1 MTEPTA
7 RLRDLLRELVDA
19 EIRFVLVGGL
29 AVNAWGYLRGTQDID
44 LVPDPDADNLSRL
57 AALLVDLGGTVE
69 VGGQLLSAESISIF
83 LRAGD
88 LTMIQTPLGKVD
100 VLQGLPT
107 IPRYSELI
115 KGAEAVELGEITVR
129 VCSLHDLLEMKRA
142 AGRPLDLID
151 IEALE
156 AAHPGL
162 SETGDEG
169 R

>member
-1 MTEPTA
+1 MTKPAA
-7 RLRDLLRELVDA
+7 RLRELLGELVGADV
-19 EIRFVLVGGL
+19 RFVLVGGL

-57 AALLVDLGGTVE
+57 AGLLVDLGGKVL
-69 VGGQLLSAESISIF
+69 VGGQLMSADSIAIF

-115 KGAEAVELGEITVR
+115 KGAETAELGEITVQ
-129 VCSLHDLLEMKRA
+129 VCSLRDLLRMKRA

-156 AAHPGL
+156 AAHPEL
-162 SETGDEG
+162 SDSD
-169 R
+169 